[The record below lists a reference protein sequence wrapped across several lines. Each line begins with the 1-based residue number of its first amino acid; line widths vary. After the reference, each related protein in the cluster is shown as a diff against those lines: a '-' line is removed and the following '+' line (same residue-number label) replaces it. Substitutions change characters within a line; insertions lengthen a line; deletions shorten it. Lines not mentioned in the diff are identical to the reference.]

1 MLERPTIYSVSA
13 LNYYIKS
20 LFNNDT
26 CLKSP
31 LCLKGEISTLRMASS
46 GHYYFS
52 ISDENAKIK
61 AVMFARAVSHLTFKP
76 HEGDEVLVY
85 GKVDL
90 YLATGEYQIIVEEME
105 PSGYGQALIKLEKL
119 KKKLSQ
125 EGLFDE
131 AKKKKIPS
139 FPHAI
144 GLITA
149 DGSAAYEDLKKNIFR
164 RYPIV
169 KLYLFKVQVQ
179 GEKAPSMLVDAIKK
193 AETYPLDTIIIG
205 RGGGSNE
212 DLSAFNDEMLVRAI
226 AACPIPIISA
236 VGHEID
242 YTLVDLASDLRVSTP
257 TAAAEKSTPDIDN
270 IYLQIDHLLS
280 IMKKEIKQK
289 INDAHHHLQTLK
301 NSPALISPI
310 YHLEKNQ
317 AQITLLNTKMMEL
330 LKQIINSYHYEL
342 SLKKQELERCFVNI
356 INQYQKNVQ
365 NLEAKINALSPDDVL
380 KRGYSYLKDE
390 NGHIISSISDVHV
403 NQEITASLSDGQIIS
418 IVKEKEKNNEQGN

>member
-1 MLERPTIYSVSA
+1 MLEKPTIYSVSA

-31 LCLKGEISTLRMASS
+31 LCLKGEISTLRIASS

-90 YLATGEYQIIVEEME
+90 YLASGEYQIIVEEME

-131 AKKKKIPS
+131 QKKHKIPS
-139 FPHAI
+139 FPYAI
-144 GLITA
+144 GIITA

-164 RYPIV
+164 RYPLV
-169 KLYLFKVQVQ
+169 KLYHFKAQVQ
-179 GEKAPSMLVDAIKK
+179 GEKAPSSLIEALKR
-193 AETYPLDTIIIG
+193 AESYPLDTIIIG

-212 DLSAFNDEMLVRAI
+212 DLSAFNDEMLVRAV
-226 AACPIPIISA
+226 ADCPIPIISA

-257 TAAAEKSTPDIDN
+257 TAAAEKATPNIDN
-270 IYLQIDHLLS
+270 IYLQLDHLLA
-280 IMKKEIKQK
+280 IMKKEMTKK
-289 INDAHHHLQTLK
+289 INDSYHHLQILK
-301 NSPALISPI
+301 KSPSLVSPI

-317 AQITLLNTKMMEL
+317 TQITLLSTKMIEL
-330 LKQIINSYHYEL
+330 LKQKLNSYHYEL
-342 SLKKQELERCFVNI
+342 SLKKQELDRYFMSAF
-356 INQYQKNVQ
+356 NQYQQSVI
-365 NLEAKINALSPDDVL
+365 NLKAKIKALSPDDVL
-380 KRGYSYLKDE
+380 KRGYTYLQDE
-390 NGHIISSISDVHV
+390 NGHIISSIKDVHI
-403 NQEITASLSDGQIIS
+403 NQDIITTLSDGQIIS
-418 IVKEKEKNNEQGN
+418 TVKSKGEGK

>member
-1 MLERPTIYSVSA
+1 MLEKPTIFSVSA

-31 LCLKGEISTLRMASS
+31 LCLKGEISTLRIASS

-90 YLATGEYQIIVEEME
+90 YLASGEYQIIVEEME

-131 AKKKKIPS
+131 QKKHKIPS

-144 GLITA
+144 GIITA

-164 RYPIV
+164 RYPLV
-169 KLYLFKVQVQ
+169 KLYLFKAQVQ
-179 GEKAPSMLVDAIKK
+179 GEKAPLSLIEALKR
-193 AETYPLDTIIIG
+193 AESYPLDTIIIG

-212 DLSAFNDEMLVRAI
+212 DLSAFNDEMLVRAV
-226 AACPIPIISA
+226 ADCPIPIISA

-257 TAAAEKSTPDIDN
+257 TAAAEKATPDIDN
-270 IYLQIDHLLS
+270 IYLQLDHLLA
-280 IMKKEIKQK
+280 IMKKEMTKK
-289 INDAHHHLQTLK
+289 INDSYHHLQILK
-301 NSPALISPI
+301 KSPSLVSPI

-317 AQITLLNTKMMEL
+317 TQITLLSTKMIEL
-330 LKQIINSYHYEL
+330 LKQKLNSYHYEL
-342 SLKKQELERCFVNI
+342 SLKKQELDRYFMAAF
-356 INQYQKNVQ
+356 NQYQQSVI
-365 NLEAKINALSPDDVL
+365 NLKAKIKALSPDDVL
-380 KRGYSYLKDE
+380 KRGYTYLQDE
-390 NGHIISSISDVHV
+390 NGHIISSIKDVHI
-403 NQEITASLSDGQIIS
+403 NQDIITTLSDGQIIS
-418 IVKEKEKNNEQGN
+418 TVKSKGEGK